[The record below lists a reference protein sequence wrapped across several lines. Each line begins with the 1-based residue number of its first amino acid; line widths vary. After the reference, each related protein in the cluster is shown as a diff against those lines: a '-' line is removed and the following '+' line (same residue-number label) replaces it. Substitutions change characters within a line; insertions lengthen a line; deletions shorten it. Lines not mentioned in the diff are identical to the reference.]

1 MAGAIHEG
9 NMKRPT
15 IEQVNAVIF
24 EFSALAAHV
33 DPDIYQRFK
42 IDPHSENADNDV
54 MRTIT
59 THFQIF
65 RAWCSVNNEKAM
77 MGKIDNLIRKNKTS

>member
-1 MAGAIHEG
+1 
-9 NMKRPT
+9 MKQPT
-15 IEQVNAVIF
+15 IKEVNAVIF

-33 DPDIYQRFK
+33 DPDIYQRFR
-42 IDPHSENADNDV
+42 IDEHSENADNDV
-54 MRTIT
+54 TRTIA

-77 MGKIDNLIRKNKTS
+77 MNKIDNLIRKQS

>member
-1 MAGAIHEG
+1 
-9 NMKRPT
+9 MKRPT
-15 IEQVNAVIF
+15 IKEVNAVIY
-24 EFSALAAHV
+24 EFSALAANV
-33 DPDIYQRFK
+33 DPDIYQRLR

-54 MRTIT
+54 TRTIA

-77 MGKIDNLIRKNKTS
+77 MVKIDNLIKKYKTS

>member
-1 MAGAIHEG
+1 
-9 NMKRPT
+9 MKRPT
-15 IEQVNAVIF
+15 IKEVNAIIY

-42 IDPHSENADNDV
+42 IDQESENAENDIT
-54 MRTIT
+54 RTIA
-59 THFQIF
+59 THFQVF

-77 MGKIDNLIRKNKTS
+77 ISKIDNLIKKYKTS